1 MECFEVKGKTL
12 GPPSDEE
19 NDGQIGDGSTQG
31 AGLGDPFP

>member
-19 NDGQIGDGSTQG
+19 KDEHAGDGSTQG
-31 AGLGDPFP
+31 AGLGDHFG